1 MCSRSLFT
9 SELPGPQPLG
19 KKPSPATHPRPAP
32 ALGQTNLTRTPA
44 VAAQGEDGGDDTIR
58 AEAAGR

>member
-9 SELPGPQPLG
+9 TELPGPQPLG
-19 KKPSPATHPRPAP
+19 KKPSPATHPRPAS
-32 ALGQTNLTRTPA
+32 ALGQASLTRTPA
-44 VAAQGEDGGDDTIR
+44 VAVQGEGGGDDIIR